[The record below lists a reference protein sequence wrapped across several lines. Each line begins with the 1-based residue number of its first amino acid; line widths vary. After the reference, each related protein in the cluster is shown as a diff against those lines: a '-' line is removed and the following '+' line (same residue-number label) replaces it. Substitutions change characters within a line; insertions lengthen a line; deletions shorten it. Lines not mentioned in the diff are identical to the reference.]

1 MKKVCLVSLGCAKN
15 LVDSEMILAMF
26 PLTNY
31 ELTNSPLGADLII
44 VNTCG
49 FIEDAKKEAI
59 QTILEMANYK
69 AKLVA
74 VGCFVERNLDELKK
88 EIPEVDLWVPLR
100 DYSSLHTQ
108 IGELIGEKDLLPISP
123 LRRIISTSSYSAYL
137 RISDGCDNMCAFC
150 AIPYIRG
157 RMKSRSFDEIILE
170 AKSLKERG
178 IKEISLVSQDPM
190 HYGKDFPNHKPDM
203 LDLMKALDSLGFYS
217 IRLLYLYP
225 EEVTDEELDFIA
237 SSKSIAHYFDVPIQT
252 ASDNVLKAM
261 NRHGTVNDMRDLFI
275 KIRERMPEAILRT
288 TLIAGFPG
296 ESDAD
301 HKETLDFIKEVGFD
315 HLGVFTYSREEGTAA
330 YNRKNQ
336 IPEKKK
342 KERFNELMEE
352 QRKISLEKNRQ
363 KAGEVMEG
371 LVIGYDE
378 MKKMYSLRSYWNAP
392 DGIDGNIFFKS
403 SKPLKEGE
411 IVKVKILKG
420 GVYDLLGEL
429 EEEE

>member
-26 PLTNY
+26 PLNNY
-31 ELTNSPLGADLII
+31 SLSSSPNDADLII

-59 QTILEMANYK
+59 ETILSMAKYN

-74 VGCFVERNLDELKK
+74 VGCFVERNLQELKDA
-88 EIPEVDLWVPLR
+88 IPEVDLWVPIKE
-100 DYSSLHTQ
+100 YSSLNTK

-123 LRRIISTSSYSAYL
+123 LRRVISTSSYSAYL

-157 RMKSRSFDEIILE
+157 RMKSRPFDEIIEE
-170 AKSLKERG
+170 AKMLKKDG

-190 HYGKDFPNHKPDM
+190 HYGKDFPSNKPNM
-203 LDLMKALDSLGFYS
+203 LDLMKELDSLGFYS

-225 EEVTDEELDFIA
+225 EEVSDEELDFIA
-237 SSKSIAHYFDVPIQT
+237 HSKTIAPYFDVPIQC
-252 ASDNVLKAM
+252 ASDHVLKAM
-261 NRHGTVNDMRDLFI
+261 NRHGNVEDMRLLFKKI
-275 KIRERMPEAILRT
+275 KTLMPKAVLRT
-288 TLIAGFPG
+288 TLITGFPS
-296 ESDAD
+296 ETKKD
-301 HKETLDFIKEVGFD
+301 HEETLNFIKEIRFD

-330 YNRKNQ
+330 YNRKGQ
-336 IPEKKK
+336 VRESTKKK
-342 KERFNELMEE
+342 RYNELMEE
-352 QRKISLEKNRQ
+352 QRQITFSLNKEKV
-363 KAGEVMEG
+363 GEVMEG

-403 SKPLKEGE
+403 DTKLNEGD
-411 IVKVKILKG
+411 IVKVKILKA
-420 GVYDLLGEL
+420 GVYDLLGEFVK
-429 EEEE
+429 E

>member
-26 PLTNY
+26 PLTSY
-31 ELTNSPLGADLII
+31 TLSASPIDADLII

-59 QTILEMANYK
+59 DTILEMAKYD

-74 VGCFVERNLDELKK
+74 VGCFVERNLDELK
-88 EIPEVDLWVPLR
+88 EAIPEVNLWVPLKE
-100 DYSSLHTQ
+100 YSSLHTK
-108 IGELIGEKDLLPISP
+108 IGELIGENDLLPISP
-123 LRRIISTSSYSAYL
+123 LRRVISTSSYSAYL

-157 RMKSRSFDEIILE
+157 RMKSRPLEEIIQE
-170 AKSLKERG
+170 AKNLRKDG

-190 HYGKDFPNHKPDM
+190 HYGKDFPDHKPDM
-203 LDLMKALDSLGFYS
+203 LTLMKELDSLGFYS

-237 SSKSIAHYFDVPIQT
+237 SSKSIAPYFDVPIQS
-252 ASDNVLKAM
+252 ASDHVLKEM
-261 NRHGTVNDMRDLFI
+261 NRHGTVEDMRTLFK
-275 KIRERMPEAILRT
+275 KIREKMPKAILRT
-288 TLIAGFPG
+288 TLIAGFPN
-296 ESDAD
+296 ESEED
-301 HKETLDFIKEVGFD
+301 HQETLSFIKEVRFD

-330 YNRKNQ
+330 YKRKNQ
-336 IPEKKK
+336 VPEEIK
-342 KERFNELMEE
+342 KERYNELMET
-352 QRKISLEKNRQ
+352 QREISFSMN
-363 KAGEVMEG
+363 KAHIGEIMEG
-371 LVIGYDE
+371 IVIGYDP

-392 DGIDGNIFFKS
+392 DGIDGNIYFKS
-403 SKPLKEGE
+403 EKKLIEGE
-411 IVKVKILKG
+411 ITHVKILKA

-429 EEEE
+429 SE

>member
-26 PLTNY
+26 PLTSY
-31 ELTNSPLGADLII
+31 TLSASPKDADLII

-59 QTILEMANYK
+59 DTILEMAKYD

-74 VGCFVERNLDELKK
+74 VGCFVERNLDELK
-88 EIPEVDLWVPLR
+88 EAIPEVSLWVPLKE
-100 DYSSLHTQ
+100 YSSLHAK
-108 IGELIGEKDLLPISP
+108 IGELIGENDLLPISP
-123 LRRIISTSSYSAYL
+123 LRRVISTSSYSAYL

-157 RMKSRSFDEIILE
+157 RMKSRPLEEIVQE
-170 AKSLKERG
+170 AKNLREDG

-190 HYGKDFPNHKPDM
+190 HYGKDFPNHQPDM
-203 LDLMKALDSLGFYS
+203 LALMKELDSLGFYS

-237 SSKSIAHYFDVPIQT
+237 SSKSIAPYFDVPIQS
-252 ASDNVLKAM
+252 ASDHVLKEM
-261 NRHGTVNDMRDLFI
+261 NRHGTVEDMRILFK
-275 KIRERMPEAILRT
+275 KIRERMPKAILRT
-288 TLIAGFPG
+288 TLIAGFPN
-296 ESDAD
+296 ESEED
-301 HKETLDFIKEVGFD
+301 HQETLSFIKEVRFD

-330 YNRKNQ
+330 YKRKNQ
-336 IPEKKK
+336 VPENVK
-342 KERFNELMEE
+342 KERYNELMET
-352 QRKISLEKNRQ
+352 QREISFSMNKEHI
-363 KAGEVMEG
+363 GEVMEG
-371 LVIGYDE
+371 IVIGYDP

-392 DGIDGNIFFKS
+392 DGIDGNIYFKS
-403 SKPLKEGE
+403 EKKLTEGE
-411 IVKVKILKG
+411 VTHVKILKA

-429 EEEE
+429 SE